1 MGVALPPRSVPIDSV
16 HARMPISIPSAAAI
30 ARITGI
36 IVAANGILSTKAL
49 VMADT
54 HRMMIT
60 MAAALPPLTDEM
72 DCAIMSSTPVS
83 SSPAIE
89 TNSPMKNSK
98 VLYSPPLL

>member
-1 MGVALPPRSVPIDSV
+1 MGYPHFAETDVPTTLALAPIGVALPPRSVPIDSV
-16 HARMPISIPSAAAI
+16 HARTLISIPSAAAI

-60 MAAALPPLTDEM
+60 ILSALIYR
-72 DCAIMSSTPVS
+72 CKASHNAVQICPV
-83 SSPAIE
+83 
-89 TNSPMKNSK
+89 
-98 VLYSPPLL
+98 